1 MPDERA
7 CHGKRYVQVL
17 ACGQAL
23 TNIIQWNPSS
33 YKAFCSNYG
42 DHWTKAKGFCNWNEE
57 AIQGM
62 TTDLCA
68 IWDSFAF
75 DLYTELER
83 VNTMAV
89 QVYARLLEIATSP
102 TLHNSGATDRIGI
115 AMRTLASNL
124 LHREHLMRYGIDQA
138 TETFESNLSS
148 LRGDVLSSVRTAFI
162 GKLTE
167 GTYHAANIDY
177 GNCALN

>member
-1 MPDERA
+1 
-7 CHGKRYVQVL
+7 
-17 ACGQAL
+17 
-23 TNIIQWNPSS
+23 
-33 YKAFCSNYG
+33 
-42 DHWTKAKGFCNWNEE
+42 
-57 AIQGM
+57 
-62 TTDLCA
+62 
-68 IWDSFAF
+68 
-75 DLYTELER
+75 
-83 VNTMAV
+83 MAV

-102 TLHNSGATDRIGI
+102 TLHNSGATDGIGI

-167 GTYHAANIDY
+167 EAYHAANIDY
-177 GNCALN
+177 GNCALNST